1 MNRKNISAKPTFVP
15 DKKSQFTRNMRKIT
29 QPYRGLLQKTYN

>member
-15 DKKSQFTRNMRKIT
+15 DKKSQFTRNKTTINKT
-29 QPYRGLLQKTYN
+29 YRGLL